1 MATPQAT
8 INKPPGQ
15 LVLVLQGGG
24 ALGAYQLGVYEA
36 LHEAGLEPDWVVGT
50 SIGAINGALIA
61 GNAPDRRLQR
71 LQAFWEL
78 IAQDGPGN
86 AWGQALSNWGT
97 LARGIP
103 GFFEP
108 GPGSLYGP
116 YTPLGLDRAAWY
128 STAPLRATLAEL
140 VDFERLAGPDDNGG
154 RPRLTVG
161 CVSACRGEM
170 VYFDS
175 RAGALLPE
183 HVLASGALPPAF
195 PAVRIEGE
203 PYWDGGIYS
212 NTPLECVLDDNPRRD
227 STIFSVHLWDPAGP
241 EPQSIWEVGNRQ
253 KDIQYASRVD
263 SHLARQQQI
272 HQLRHIIRELGR
284 QLSPELR
291 RRPEVRELTAWGCGT
306 EMHVLR
312 LMAPRLAGEDQTKDM
327 DFRRDSI
334 EARRAAGLA
343 DTRAALAARPWA
355 KPQDPTEGVHV
366 HDCQRRLG

>member
-1 MATPQAT
+1 MASSHER
-8 INKPPGQ
+8 PPGQ

-61 GNAPDRRLQR
+61 GNAPGRRLQR

-78 IAQDGPGN
+78 IAQDGS
-86 AWGQALSNWGT
+86 WGQVLSNWGT
-97 LARGIP
+97 LTRGIP
-103 GFFEP
+103 GFFAP
-108 GPGSLYGP
+108 GAGSLYGP
-116 YTPLGLDRAAWY
+116 YAALGLEQASYYD
-128 STAPLRATLAEL
+128 TAPLRATLAEL
-140 VDFERLAGPDDNGG
+140 LDTDRLQPGG
-154 RPRLTVG
+154 EMRLTVG
-161 CVSACRGEM
+161 CVSASRGAM

-175 RAGALLPE
+175 RACALGPE
-183 HVLASGALPPAF
+183 HILASGALPPAF

-203 PYWDGGIYS
+203 PFWDGGIYS
-212 NTPLECVLDDNPRRD
+212 NTPLECVLDDQPRRD
-227 STIFSVHLWDPAGP
+227 STIFSVHLWDPVGP

-272 HQLRHIIRELGR
+272 HQLRHIIRELSR
-284 QLSPELR
+284 QLSPEQR
-291 RRPEVRELTAWGCGT
+291 RRPEVRELSAWGCGT

-334 EARRAAGLA
+334 KARRAAGLT
-343 DTRAALAARPWA
+343 DTRAALAARPWSGA
-355 KPQDPTEGVHV
+355 HDPTQGVHV
-366 HDCQRRLG
+366 HDCQRHRS